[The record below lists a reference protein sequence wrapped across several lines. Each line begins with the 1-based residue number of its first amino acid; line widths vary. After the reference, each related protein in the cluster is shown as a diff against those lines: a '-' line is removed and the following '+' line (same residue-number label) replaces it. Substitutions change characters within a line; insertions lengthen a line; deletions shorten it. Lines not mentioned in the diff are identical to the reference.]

1 MLSVI
6 RLNLVTLIV
15 VMPSVVV
22 LNVVARVKILDGT
35 RVEEKGHLGPML

>member
-15 VMPSVVV
+15 VMASVVM
-22 LNVVARVKILDGT
+22 LNVAALAKILDGT